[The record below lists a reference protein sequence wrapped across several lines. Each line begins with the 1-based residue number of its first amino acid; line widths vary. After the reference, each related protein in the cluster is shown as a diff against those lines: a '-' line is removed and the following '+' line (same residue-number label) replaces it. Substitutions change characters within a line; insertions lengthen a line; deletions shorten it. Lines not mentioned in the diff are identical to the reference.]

1 MRFVK
6 AGAIAG
12 RAKVEI
18 ADNQQIGPGMS
29 ASIRRSQSTWYSIDD
44 NSSSRFSIA
53 ATRRLDLG
61 AVNGDVITDR
71 HLR

>member
-44 NSSSRFSIA
+44 SPSRVSIV

-61 AVNGDVITDR
+61 AVNVDVITDR